1 MIKMRTIIFS
11 FLLIFGI
18 QKNTYSQEFRVEA
31 DTFAMNMVRM
41 LVTQNCDGYPALFDD
56 TVYMLQKSQA
66 LVKSEMGSKISI
78 FCKAAIR
85 DKSMTMESY
94 LANFNYELL
103 DAEEMKTKKDLY
115 ALIQAHPF
123 YTLQENDFLF
133 IGYRHKTDDYM
144 KYILDDPFCVI
155 FRKYDDG
162 FRIVMLAGN

>member
-1 MIKMRTIIFS
+1 MRTLFFS

-18 QKNTYSQEFRVEA
+18 QQNTFSQNLRAEA

-41 LVTQNCDGYPALFDD
+41 LVTQHCDGYPALFDD

-66 LVKSEMGSKISI
+66 IVKSEMGSKISI

-94 LANFNYELL
+94 LANFNRELL
-103 DAEEMKTKKDLY
+103 DAEEIKTKKDLY

-123 YTLQENDFLF
+123 YNLQENDFLF
-133 IGYRHKTDDYM
+133 FGYRHKTDDYM
-144 KYILDDPFCVI
+144 KYILENM
-155 FRKYDDG
+155 KMG
-162 FRIVMLAGN
+162 FAS

>member
-1 MIKMRTIIFS
+1 MNMRILIFS
-11 FLLIFGI
+11 FLLFFGI
-18 QKNTYSQEFRVEA
+18 QQNTFSQNLRTEA

-41 LVTQNCDGYPALFDD
+41 LVTQHCDGYPALFHD

-66 LVKSEMGSKISI
+66 IVKSEMGSKISI

-94 LANFNYELL
+94 LANFNQELL
-103 DAEEMKTKKDLY
+103 DAKEMKTKNDLY
-115 ALIQAHPF
+115 TLIQAHP
-123 YTLQENDFLF
+123 YYKLQENDFLF
-133 IGYRHKTDDYM
+133 IGYQHKTEDYM

-155 FRKYDDG
+155 FRKFEDG

>member
-1 MIKMRTIIFS
+1 MMMRTLFFF
-11 FLLIFGI
+11 FLFIFGI
-18 QKNTYSQEFRVEA
+18 HQTSYSQDLRAEA

-41 LVTQNCDGYPALFDD
+41 LVTQHCDGYPALFND
-56 TVYMLQKSQA
+56 TVYMLQKTQSI
-66 LVKSEMGSKISI
+66 VKSEMGPKISI

-94 LANFNYELL
+94 LASFNRELL
-103 DAEEMKTKKDLY
+103 DANEIKTKKDLY
-115 ALIQAHPF
+115 TMIQAHPF
-123 YTLQENDFLF
+123 YKLQENDFLF

-155 FRKYDDG
+155 FRKYEDG